1 MQYTI
6 DGKYV
11 ATYPHARAAAK
22 KMGVQYQTI
31 YKACTGESKTS
42 CGYIWKYVDKN

>member
-11 ATYPHARAAAK
+11 ITYPHARAAAEEI
-22 KMGVQYQTI
+22 GVQYQTI
-31 YKACTGESKTS
+31 YKASR
-42 CGYIWKYVDKN
+42 NNPF